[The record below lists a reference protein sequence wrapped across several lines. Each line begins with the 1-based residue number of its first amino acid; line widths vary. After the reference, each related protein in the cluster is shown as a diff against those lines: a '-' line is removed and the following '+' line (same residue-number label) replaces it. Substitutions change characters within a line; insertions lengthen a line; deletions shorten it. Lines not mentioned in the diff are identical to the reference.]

1 MNKGQLIEKV
11 VTETDI
17 SKAQATKAVDSLV
30 NNIRNSL
37 KNGEK
42 VVLAGLGT
50 FSVKKRKA
58 RTGRNPRTG
67 EQLSISERK
76 VAAFKAGKTL
86 KEAVK

>member
-67 EQLSISERK
+67 EQLSIPERK

>member
-1 MNKGQLIEKV
+1 MTKGQLIEKV

-67 EQLSISERK
+67 EQLSIPERK